1 MECVHCLRE
10 PCVCVDEQGAGCSAP
25 VACVIPDEYAGRAM
39 EESMRKDIVFGLS
52 GGNLKRLRYSES
64 LFPEWSAEKRKQL
77 RLELLGPDYPANV
90 TAEGRGG
97 AAYPPADGSA
107 GD

>member
-1 MECVHCLRE
+1 MTEITTPAAPSGTV
-10 PCVCVDEQGAGCSAP
+10 GAVVGRA
-25 VACVIPDEYAGRAM
+25 IPDEYAGRAM

-77 RLELLGPDYPANV
+77 RLELVGEDYPANTPV
-90 TAEGRGG
+90 RRSETAPGET
-97 AAYPPADGSA
+97 P
-107 GD
+107 

>member
-1 MECVHCLRE
+1 
-10 PCVCVDEQGAGCSAP
+10 
-25 VACVIPDEYAGRAM
+25 
-39 EESMRKDIVFGLS
+39 MRKDIVFGLS

-90 TAEGRGG
+90 PRQVSTRSGDNLRAEVG
-97 AAYPPADGSA
+97 
-107 GD
+107 

>member
-1 MECVHCLRE
+1 
-10 PCVCVDEQGAGCSAP
+10 
-25 VACVIPDEYAGRAM
+25 
-39 EESMRKDIVFGLS
+39 MRKDIVFGLS

>member
-1 MECVHCLRE
+1 MTEITT
-10 PCVCVDEQGAGCSAP
+10 PAAPSNTAGAVVGRA
-25 VACVIPDEYAGRAM
+25 IPDEYAGRAM

-77 RLELLGPDYPANV
+77 RLELVGEDYPANGKG
-90 TAEGRGG
+90 EPR
-97 AAYPPADGSA
+97 
-107 GD
+107 